1 MNDQTLS
8 EKGLQQV
15 VDAESLN
22 RWAQG
27 GLDARKVAASDD
39 QLLRQKQVEGTVDG
53 VGHGV
58 TAVGRCVDLARCVG
72 RNRCVGRDGCVDRNR
87 CVSRGRCADPDD
99 TLERLEIGNIDD
111 GTLTEEELENV
122 IVVDGDDAREN
133 LRLAGD
139 SVVPVSQKVVAG
151 KAAETVVDDIYTASH
166 RCVGLVGCVGRNRCV
181 SWNRCVDR
189 DRRVSR
195 NRCVGLGRCANS
207 DNTLERLEIGN
218 ADDGTLTEKE
228 LKNVIVVDGDDA
240 RENLRLAGDSVVPVS
255 QKVVAGKAAE
265 TVVDDIH
272 SASLA
277 DAIERALN
285 AAVASGR
292 NVETVLARED
302 LASSIATDAV
312 DVGDI
317 LAVLAVRDVVSE
329 RRGNSATAT

>member
-53 VGHGV
+53 VGYGV

-99 TLERLEIGNIDD
+99 TLERLEIGNTDD

-166 RCVGLVGCVGRNRCV
+166 RCVGFVGCVGRNRCV

-195 NRCVGLGRCANS
+195 NRCVGRGR
-207 DNTLERLEIGN
+207 
-218 ADDGTLTEKE
+218 
-228 LKNVIVVDGDDA
+228 
-240 RENLRLAGDSVVPVS
+240 
-255 QKVVAGKAAE
+255 
-265 TVVDDIH
+265 
-272 SASLA
+272 
-277 DAIERALN
+277 
-285 AAVASGR
+285 
-292 NVETVLARED
+292 
-302 LASSIATDAV
+302 
-312 DVGDI
+312 
-317 LAVLAVRDVVSE
+317 
-329 RRGNSATAT
+329 